1 MWRPLG
7 EEQLLHLS
15 DDQMMQ
21 SFPNLVLVL
30 KWEEECD
37 LGRPTYIIPSDLR
50 VSTFEERCSFLYD
63 TSLQMLLV
71 Y

>member
-1 MWRPLG
+1 MRCYYYTYFIGKETKISISVGQKEASMWRPLG

-30 KWEEECD
+30 KWEED
-37 LGRPTYIIPSDLR
+37 RN
-50 VSTFEERCSFLYD
+50 
-63 TSLQMLLV
+63 
-71 Y
+71 